1 MEDGSLNF
9 HYEILT
15 SALFREDRH
24 VLSRQHFFSKGV
36 KRPRPHKILSLKK
49 KKKKNGTS
57 FREKRKA

>member
-1 MEDGSLNF
+1 MGDGSLNF

-49 KKKKNGTS
+49 KTELPSVKSVKPES
-57 FREKRKA
+57 

>member
-15 SALFREDRH
+15 SALFREDRY
-24 VLSRQHFFSKGV
+24 VLSTTFFFQGV

-49 KKKKNGTS
+49 NGTS
-57 FREKRKA
+57 FLKSVKPES

>member
-1 MEDGSLNF
+1 MGDGSLNF

-15 SALFREDRH
+15 SALFREDRY

-49 KKKKNGTS
+49 NGTS